1 MGGVLDM
8 GKYRALEGAR
18 LFPARTGVTAPDPNR
33 AVGDAVAAF
42 TGLYREALTPVYSY
56 LANRCSSQ
64 AIAEDLVHDCFEVA
78 LAAMKRGTEVSV
90 PWIMRVA
97 RHKLIDHYRRDDV
110 RRRHLASSGTQV
122 RDEVVVWQGEP
133 SRDRAHD
140 ALAQLSG
147 DHRAVLVLRH
157 MDGLPVPEIAEL
169 IGRSVHATESLLM
182 RAKAEFKRR
191 YAEVSDV

>member
-8 GKYRALEGAR
+8 GDHRALEGAR
-18 LFPARTGVTAPDPNR
+18 LLPARTDVTTSDR
-33 AVGDAVAAF
+33 DRVVGDAVAPF
-42 TGLYREALTPVYSY
+42 TALYREALTPVYSY
-56 LANRCSSQ
+56 LANRCASQ

-90 PWIMRVA
+90 PWMMRVA
-97 RHKLIDHYRRDDV
+97 RNKLIDHYRRDDV
-110 RRRHLASSGTQV
+110 RRRHLAKSGTLV

-133 SRDRAHD
+133 SRDRALD
-140 ALAQLSG
+140 ALAHLSG

-157 MDGLPVPEIAEL
+157 MDGLPVPEIADL
-169 IGRSVHATESLLM
+169 MGRSVHATESLLV
-182 RAKAEFKRR
+182 RARAEFKRR